1 MQTSEP
7 SLIARHAV
15 IFAILALMG
24 ANAAAQKS
32 ADPGATELY
41 VIPGAGKNRL
51 PVGDC
56 PAPSWPREAQRY
68 EIEGVARIK
77 YKLLPDGR
85 VGEPRVIKSSGWAI
99 LDDATIA
106 LALSCRY
113 TPQQAAE
120 AQGREMPLE
129 FAWYLEGERVY
140 ANMLPA
146 TCGPA
151 GRIDGFQPFDR
162 QPGDARAVKVRFLID
177 KTGTPCAV
185 RIEGNDV
192 DPALADEVI
201 GYLGNCRFAYDPQA
215 RGVRTDTMYGRVL
228 LR

>member
-1 MQTSEP
+1 MVT
-7 SLIARHAV
+7 RHALM
-15 IFAILALMG
+15 FWLLGLAGM
-24 ANAAAQKS
+24 AAWAQAPKS

-41 VIPGAGKNRL
+41 VIPGAGKHRL

-56 PAPSWPREAQRY
+56 PAPIWPREAQRY
-68 EIEGVARIK
+68 EIEGVARVK

-85 VGEPRVIKSSGWAI
+85 VGAPRVVKSSGWAL
-99 LDDATIA
+99 LDDATAA
-106 LALSCRY
+106 LALSCKY
-113 TPQQAAE
+113 TPQQALE
-120 AQGREMPLE
+120 AQGRELLIE
-129 FAWYLEGERVY
+129 FAWVLEGERVH

-162 QPGDARAVKVRFLID
+162 QPGDARALKVRFLID
-177 KTGTPCAV
+177 ETGAPWGI

-192 DPALADEVI
+192 DPSLAAEVED
-201 GYLGNCRFAYDPQA
+201 YLGNCRFAFDPQA
-215 RGVRTDTMYGRVL
+215 RRERTDTMYGRVL